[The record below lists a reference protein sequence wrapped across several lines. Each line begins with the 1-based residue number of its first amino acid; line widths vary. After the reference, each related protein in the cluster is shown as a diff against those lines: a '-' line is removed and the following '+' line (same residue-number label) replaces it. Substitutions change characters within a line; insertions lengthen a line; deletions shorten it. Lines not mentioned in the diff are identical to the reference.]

1 MKQSEAE
8 GMDEESKTAETLNKI
23 DSLYTDF
30 ENTLG
35 HIKTYN
41 NKYNVAESN
50 SVEILNS
57 ERSKSYKTLLTTL
70 AAKNLDEANDLITKL
85 SEKLERLRKFNL
97 GEIAHRK
104 LKEVEFQIDNP
115 FFFRKLRND
124 YRGLISEL
132 NTLDDDVAKDNTKD
146 IKNLVLR
153 FENVIERLRNFEYE
167 IEDERRSGL
176 YNSIAKSAVW
186 GIPIL
191 IGLYQLIAM
200 QYFTLNPY
208 LPLVAYAIGLFVI
221 YLLLKSVTEIKFL
234 YISFKTDKLRFLSGF
249 SLNLLVIAL
258 VSVMIS
264 IALTEEQ
271 IDFLSVVFLVVVTI
285 PVVVIL
291 TYFRAKEIIEKSK
304 KDLIQKEL
312 DYLAIMYSV
321 KERYEGF
328 YSHSFNKLQK

>member
-8 GMDEESKTAETLNKI
+8 GMDKESKTAETLNKI

-35 HIKTYN
+35 YIKTYN

-50 SVEILNS
+50 SVEILSS
-57 ERSKSYKTLLTTL
+57 ERSKSYKTLLTIL

-85 SEKLERLRKFNL
+85 SEKLERLRKFTL
-97 GEIAHRK
+97 SEIAHRK

-132 NTLDDDVAKDNTKD
+132 NTLDDDVAKDNAKD
-146 IKNLVLR
+146 IKNLVLK

-191 IGLYQLIAM
+191 IVLYQLIAM

-208 LPLVAYAIGLFVI
+208 LPLVAYTIALFVI
-221 YLLLKSVTEIKFL
+221 YLLLKSVTGIKFL
-234 YISFKTDKLRFLSGF
+234 YLFAKANKLNFLSRF
-249 SLNLLVIAL
+249 ATIFIMLLFAIIMPIHAYI
-258 VSVMIS
+258 MHKF
-264 IALTEEQ
+264 
-271 IDFLSVVFLVVVTI
+271 DRG
-285 PVVVIL
+285 VIL
-291 TYFRAKEIIEKSK
+291 VAIILWIILIPLLFMFIKDTIGESKS
-304 KDLIQKEL
+304 DLIQKEL
-312 DYLAIMYSV
+312 DGIAIKYGV
-321 KERYEGF
+321 KEGSR
-328 YSHSFNKLQK
+328 

>member
-1 MKQSEAE
+1 MKRSEAE
-8 GMDEESKTAETLNKI
+8 DMGEESKTSETLNKI
-23 DSLYTDF
+23 ASLYTDF

-57 ERSKSYKTLLTTL
+57 ERSKSYKRLLTTL

-85 SEKLERLRKFNL
+85 SEKLERLRKFTL
-97 GEIAHRK
+97 SEIAHRK

-115 FFFRKLRND
+115 FFFRKLRKD

-208 LPLVAYAIGLFVI
+208 LPLVAYTIALFVI
-221 YLLLKSVTEIKFL
+221 YSLLKSVTGIKFL
-234 YISFKTDKLRFLSGF
+234 YLFAKANKL
-249 SLNLLVIAL
+249 
-258 VSVMIS
+258 
-264 IALTEEQ
+264 
-271 IDFLSVVFLVVVTI
+271 DFLSRFAIIIMVI
-285 PVVVIL
+285 PFVIFMLISAIIKHELDIVVIL
-291 TYFRAKEIIEKSK
+291 SAIIIMITIIPLTFMII
-304 KDLIQKEL
+304 KDLIGKSKSDLIQNEL
-312 DYLAIMYSV
+312 DDLAIKYGV
-321 KERYEGF
+321 EE
-328 YSHSFNKLQK
+328 